1 MRALKYAEGLM
12 QMYDDVQLFFAYLG
26 RTLTEFYGHG
36 DELFARWF
44 KLTPDP
50 AAKLQKIINTCPIDL
65 VHSHNAPDSLTNLC
79 IKLFGNRIPIIH
91 DIHDLLSA
99 RRTPYQDGFDNRM
112 SYERIVEEEKCAIE
126 RSQATIVV
134 SDEILRITARA
145 YQLPEK
151 TLVFPNYIP
160 RRFVPKKLPENK
172 DVNCDRIRMVYQG
185 FLSNNNGHYDLM
197 DIFAAIGKTG
207 IELNIYPSR
216 DNPSYRKLAADNPN
230 IFYHNQLSPEDL
242 FPQLTQYDFG
252 WAGFNA
258 TFNSSHTD
266 TVLPNKV
273 FEYIACGLPVVIFP
287 HKSLKAFLEFHNL
300 GVVIQDVNEL
310 MPALLDN
317 GIKLLRQNLIENR
330 KRFTIEAHIHQVRQI
345 YEQAMAS

>member
-50 AAKLQKIINTCPIDL
+50 AAKLQEIVNTFPIDL
-65 VHSHNAPDSLTNLC
+65 VHSHNAPDSLSNLF
-79 IKLFGNRIPIIH
+79 IDLFGNQIPIIH

-99 RRTPYQDGFDNRM
+99 RRTPYQDGFNNRM
-112 SYERIVEEEKCAIE
+112 SYERIVEEEKNAIE
-126 RSQATIVV
+126 RSHAAIVV

-160 RRFVPKKLPENK
+160 QRFVPKKLPEKN
-172 DVNCDRIRMVYQG
+172 DVDYDRVRMVYQG
-185 FLSNNNGHYDLM
+185 FLSNNKGHYDLM
-197 DIFAAIGKTG
+197 DIFAAIGETG
-207 IELNIYPSR
+207 VELSIYPSR
-216 DNPSYRKLAADNPN
+216 DNPTYRKFAADKPN
-230 IFYHNQLSPEDL
+230 IFYNNHLSPEDL
-242 FPQLTQYDFG
+242 FPELTQYDFG

-258 TFNSSHTD
+258 TLNSSHID

-287 HKSLKAFLEFHNL
+287 HKSLKAFLEIHNL
-300 GVVIQDVNEL
+300 GVIIEDVNEL
-310 MPALLDN
+310 MPALHDN
-317 GIKLLRQNLIENR
+317 GIEILRQNLIKNR
-330 KRFTIEAHIHQVRQI
+330 NRFTIEAHIHQVRQI
-345 YEQAMAS
+345 YEQVMAS